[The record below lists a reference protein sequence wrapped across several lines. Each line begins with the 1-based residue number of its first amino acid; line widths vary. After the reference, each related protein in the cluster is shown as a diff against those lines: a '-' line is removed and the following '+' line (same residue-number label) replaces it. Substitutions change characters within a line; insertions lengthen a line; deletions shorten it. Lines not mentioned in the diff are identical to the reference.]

1 MMDGWMDECVMNEWT
16 SECVVNGR
24 VHAFEALRG
33 PLRPVRLFI
42 GPQGLMRPIQD
53 AHK

>member
-33 PLRPVRLFI
+33 RGPLRPVDFL
-42 GPQGLMRPIQD
+42 
-53 AHK
+53 